1 MLQYVMELDGRILLF
16 IQEYLRLDCLNPFVL
31 FITKLGDAGIIWIA
45 LTAFLLTQKKYQK
58 AGVSMA
64 IALILG
70 FIMTN
75 MLFKNMIMRPRPFDT
90 IPELY
95 ALVPVGGWSFPS
107 GHSTSSIAAAV
118 AMFWHVPRNMGISA
132 LVLGILIC
140 LSRLYV
146 GVHYPTDVLF
156 GALLG
161 VLAAVCALW
170 LTRKDK
176 KDTKE
181 IKIY

>member
-1 MLQYVMELDGRILLF
+1 
-16 IQEYLRLDCLNPFVL
+16 
-31 FITKLGDAGIIWIA
+31 
-45 LTAFLLTQKKYQK
+45 
-58 AGVSMA
+58 
-64 IALILG
+64 
-70 FIMTN
+70 
-75 MLFKNMIMRPRPFDT
+75 
-90 IPELY
+90 
-95 ALVPVGGWSFPS
+95 
-107 GHSTSSIAAAV
+107 
-118 AMFWHVPRNMGISA
+118 MGISA